1 MLVVAVPRQALEDP
15 LPNLPASPPGRTVA
29 IGAGKG
35 AAQLAAAF
43 ERLWPGPLEGVAV
56 TGRGYACPTERIK
69 VLAAAHPVPDAAGLA
84 AAAALRAALRGLG
97 PEGLVVT
104 LICGGGSA
112 LLPCPSPGLALADEA
127 ALNRALL
134 ASGAPISEMNAIR
147 KHVSGIKGGRLAL
160 EAWPARVVT
169 LVVSDVP
176 GDDPAQVASGP
187 TLPDPVGLAEA
198 RALVAAR
205 NLRLPPAVAAWL
217 GTEAA
222 AASDPGDPRFARNEV
237 RVIASARVSLAA
249 AAAAEAAAREGL
261 PAWILSD
268 ALEGEAREISR
279 THAALIREAAA
290 PGAPFPRPGLLLSG
304 ARPP

>member
-1 MLVVAVPRQALEDP
+1 
-15 LPNLPASPPGRTVA
+15 
-29 IGAGKG
+29 
-35 AAQLAAAF
+35 
-43 ERLWPGPLEGVAV
+43 
-56 TGRGYACPTERIK
+56 
-69 VLAAAHPVPDAAGLA
+69 
-84 AAAALRAALRGLG
+84 
-97 PEGLVVT
+97 
-104 LICGGGSA
+104 
-112 LLPCPSPGLALADEA
+112 
-127 ALNRALL
+127 
-134 ASGAPISEMNAIR
+134 MNAIR

-222 AASDPGDPRFARNEV
+222 AAPDPADPRFARNEV
-237 RVIASARVSLAA
+237 RVIASAGLSLAA
-249 AAAAEAAAREGL
+249 AAEAREGL

-268 ALEGEAREISR
+268 VPEGEAREVGR